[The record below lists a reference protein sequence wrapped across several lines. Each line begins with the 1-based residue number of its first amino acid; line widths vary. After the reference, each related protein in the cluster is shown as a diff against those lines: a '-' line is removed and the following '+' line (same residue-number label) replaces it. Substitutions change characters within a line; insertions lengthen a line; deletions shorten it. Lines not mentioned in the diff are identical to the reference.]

1 MLSTIDSSSNPDFT
15 AMTPQERY
23 AFEQRLE
30 DEYVSGELTWAAKKR
45 DILNTWAE
53 LASQW
58 NPITEVSTY
67 IKSRLRK
74 RGVPESSINYV
85 HEVLDDKYKNEE
97 DRANAALAWKSMPV
111 PPSILEDFDVIA
123 KQRMSLDQL
132 RHRSKAEKYEI
143 MTRRLRTIKGLK
155 TMMSDEIEM
164 LETIAKE
171 DGIKIPDFEKVSA
184 DIPPE
189 RFHGQSEMYYSALGF
204 ADEHGK
210 MQRMW
215 KDIAQTIFHF
225 RPNPITSRRSAQL
238 YEEFKESQLS
248 QLQTENMIL
257 LKAYQHILT
266 PISDSKWGELLS
278 GWFKIGRDQQVNYGS
293 NGAGVKNAIPTGY
306 IIVKEYKDG
315 RRELIEIDRGWT
327 KEQVSDRMERDLIKL
342 ALIQTTANKIEKAHR
357 NWITNTNIVELISK

>member
-1 MLSTIDSSSNPDFT
+1 M
-15 AMTPQERY
+15 AMTPAERSI
-23 AFEQRLE
+23 FEQRLE
-30 DEYVSGELTWAAKKR
+30 DEYVSGELTWFAKKR
-45 DILNTWAE
+45 DILHTWMD
-53 LASQW
+53 LLYYYVTPTKS
-58 NPITEVSTY
+58 ICSY
-67 IKSRLRK
+67 IRNRLKLRK
-74 RGVPESSINYV
+74 IPRSSLMYVSEVAVDDEHGNYS
-85 HEVLDDKYKNEE
+85 KYKDPAYDNS
-97 DRANAALAWKSMPV
+97 DFIDYSAGNPAV
-111 PPSILEDFDVIA
+111 LEDFDVIA
-123 KQRMSLDQL
+123 KQRMSIDQL
-132 RHRSKAEKYEI
+132 RARSNAEKYEI
-143 MTRRLRTIKGLK
+143 ITRRLRMIKGLK
-155 TMMSDEIEM
+155 TMMSDEVAM

-171 DGIKIPDFEKVSA
+171 AGIKIPDFEKVSA
-184 DIPPE
+184 EIPPE

-215 KDIAQTIFHF
+215 KDIALTIFHF
-225 RPNPITSRRSAQL
+225 RPNPVTSRRSANL
-238 YEEFKESQLS
+238 YEQFKESMLS

-306 IIVKEYKDG
+306 IIVKQYKDG
-315 RRELIEIDRGWT
+315 RKELIEIDRGWT

-357 NWITNTNIVELISK
+357 NWIANTNLVEYVGSK